1 MEKILLMSI
10 GSRGDMEPFLA
21 KGEELKS
28 EGHQIAFCLPKQFE
42 KLAKE
47 VEETFFPMDSA
58 FVELLESPEV
68 KMIMGQVGSG
78 LVRIRALLKLIKS
91 TKKIQQQLI
100 KDQHKAVKTFQ
111 PTKIIFHIKCIYPV
125 IWGITTKKQVELL
138 SPMPGLLHALDE
150 EPHVGFGSPH
160 GKWWNRF
167 TYWLADRALISQS
180 IFGYGKSFL
189 KEQNIELNYKKL
201 KSFLHRDLPT
211 EYAVSPRIFKRPND
225 WPAHVRITDF
235 RERNKTKNY
244 NSSVELD
251 RFLSI
256 HPHPLFISFGSMINS
271 KPKQIG
277 RDILN
282 VSQKFNV
289 PVIIN
294 SSWGGIEIEGQIPEN
309 VFIVKD
315 VPYDYLF
322 PKIKAGIHHGG
333 SGTTHSLL
341 RCNKPQAI
349 IPHIGDQFYWNR
361 AIEKHGLGI
370 SGFPIKKWD
379 INRFEVL
386 VRELLNF
393 KLLDNK

>member
-28 EGHQIAFCLPKQFE
+28 MGHQIGFCLPKQFE
-42 KLAKE
+42 NLAKE
-47 VEETFFPMDSA
+47 VEDTFFPMDPS

-100 KDQHKAVKTFQ
+100 IDQHEAVKSFQ
-111 PTKIIFHIKCIYPV
+111 PAKIIFHIKCIYPV
-125 IWGITTKKQVELL
+125 IWAITTKNHVELL
-138 SPMPGLLHALDE
+138 SPMPGLLHALDD
-150 EPHVGFGSPH
+150 EPHVGFGRPR

-180 IFGYGKSFL
+180 ILGYGKSFL
-189 KEQNIELNYKKL
+189 KENNITLSYKKL
-201 KSFLHRDLPT
+201 KSFLHNELPT
-211 EYAVSPRIFKRPND
+211 EYAVSQRIFKRPND
-225 WPAHVRITDF
+225 WPSHVKVINLRD
-235 RERNKTKNY
+235 RNKTKNY
-244 NSSVELD
+244 KPSEALES
-251 RFLSI
+251 FLSA
-256 HPHPLFISFGSMINS
+256 HPYPLFISFGSMINS

-277 RDILN
+277 KDILK
-282 VSQKFNV
+282 VSQQLDF
-289 PVIIN
+289 PIIIN
-294 SSWGGIEIEGQIPEN
+294 SSWGGIEIEGPAPPN
-309 VFIVKD
+309 VCIVND

-361 AIEKHGLGI
+361 AIKKHGLGI

-379 INRFEVL
+379 INRFEQL
-386 VRELLNF
+386 VKELLNF
-393 KLLDNK
+393 KITDN